1 MRLAFVRTKAE
12 STVFEQENS
21 GNGRL
26 DAAALERMKINAKA
40 GSSSKNIIFGL
51 LEYGVLNAFEEWKFW
66 RGAQQEVH
74 AHDFTVKLFPCDEE
88 LESEALLQYVRT
100 QGAPEILWV
109 EGPDFPPYLRQI
121 FAACPQS
128 LKIVYSKDWRPW
140 KIKQLGD
147 YDVCLVDEDWEKERV
162 LQLYPELHCSVW
174 DKLIDYEQAHYPIA
188 CEKKYDVCY
197 VAYLR
202 GRKNHEL
209 LFHAMA
215 KLEERKLKCVC
226 IGDDR
231 KGNRAELEKLA
242 AALRLDVRFTGEVA
256 KDEVNR
262 LVNQSRLGVMC
273 SELDAAP
280 RAILEYLA
288 ADVPVLVNAKLLAGA
303 RYVGPRAGLI
313 KPPEEFHL
321 GLAELLAHLPDYSP
335 RAHLLEHYS
344 FEKVMTKFLGILQ
357 QVKSNRPFRK
367 ELPARRQRFAN
378 DAEVKTFAQSF
389 PQK

>member
-1 MRLAFVRTKAE
+1 MRLVFVRTKAE
-12 STVFEQENS
+12 STVFERES
-21 GNGRL
+21 RGNDKL
-26 DAAALERMKINAKA
+26 EAAALERMKINAKA

-51 LEYGVLNAFEEWKFW
+51 LQYGVISAFEEWKFW
-66 RGAQQEVH
+66 NGALQQVQ

-121 FAACPQS
+121 FSACSQS

-140 KIKQLGD
+140 KIKQLEH
-147 YDVCLVDEDWEKERV
+147 YDLCLVDEQWEKERV
-162 LQLYPELHCSVW
+162 LQLYPELQCAVW
-174 DKLIDYEQAHYPIA
+174 DKLIDYEQTHYPIA
-188 CEKKYDVCY
+188 CAKEYDICY

-209 LFHAMA
+209 LFHAMSRL
-215 KLEERKLKCVC
+215 KERKLKCVC

-231 KGNRAELEKLA
+231 KGNRAELERLA
-242 AALRLDVRFTGEVA
+242 DALKLDVHFTGELP
-256 KDEVNR
+256 KPEVNR

-303 RYVGPRAGLI
+303 RYVGSRAGLI

-321 GLAELLAHLPDYSP
+321 GLAELLDHLPNYAP

-344 FEKVMTKFLGILQ
+344 FEKAMQKFIGILQ
-357 QVKSNRPFRK
+357 EVKSNGSSWK
-367 ELPARRQRFAN
+367 ELRSRPERFSLCENA
-378 DAEVKTFAQSF
+378 
-389 PQK
+389 